1 MIREILGILADVV
14 GITFIWWQPDELAW
28 YWKLII
34 SIGLVVIALAIF
46 FLIRDH
52 REAKVKNYCW
62 DENGAITLILNK
74 NNFYFVDMLVSVY
87 TKEDNRKVLC
97 AIGYVKK
104 DPDDKNLHV
113 QVVHQTDKRKMEQIR
128 SSATQYKRYS
138 IAPSVTHSEVIK
150 INWK

>member
-1 MIREILGILADVV
+1 MIKDILGILADVAGLV
-14 GITFIWWQPDELAW
+14 FIWWQPDGLTW
-28 YWKLII
+28 YWKLTI
-34 SIGLVVIALAIF
+34 SIGLVLISFAIF
-46 FLIRDH
+46 YLTRDH

-74 NNFYFVDMLVSVY
+74 NNFYSIDMLVSIY
-87 TKEDNRKVLC
+87 AKDEGRKVLC

-104 DPDDKNLHV
+104 DPNDKKMHV
-113 QVVHQTDKRKMEQIR
+113 QVVHQTDKSKMEQIR
-128 SSATQYKRYS
+128 RSATKYKSYS